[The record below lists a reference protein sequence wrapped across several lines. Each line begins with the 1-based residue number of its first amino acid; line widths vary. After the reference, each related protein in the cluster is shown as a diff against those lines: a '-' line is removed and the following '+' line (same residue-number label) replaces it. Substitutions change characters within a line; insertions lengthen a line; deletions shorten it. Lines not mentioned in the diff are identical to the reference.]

1 MKIVIRNRYIEEI
14 SFGKVLKSELS
25 IDLLNKEYE
34 YCRDYIPYE
43 IEKPTI
49 DNKTT
54 YRIKGRLNVSEYKF
68 NLFKEH
74 INRIVDTNIDNNL
87 YNNKD
92 NIIEYLSYI
101 DLLVNDKEYAIKIN
115 SLDYEL
121 LIHLSTF
128 EFFNEHDIEYINKN
142 ILPIPKDNK

>member
-1 MKIVIRNRYIEEI
+1 MKIIIRNRYITEI

-25 IDLLNKEYE
+25 INLLKKEFE

-49 DNKTT
+49 DNITT
-54 YRIKGRLNVSEYKF
+54 YTIQGRLNVSEYKF
-68 NLFKEH
+68 NLLKEH
-74 INRIVDTNIDNNL
+74 INKIVDTNIDNNL

-101 DLLVNDKEYAIKIN
+101 DLIVNDKEYAIKID

-128 EFFNEHDIEYINKN
+128 EFFNNDIEYINKN